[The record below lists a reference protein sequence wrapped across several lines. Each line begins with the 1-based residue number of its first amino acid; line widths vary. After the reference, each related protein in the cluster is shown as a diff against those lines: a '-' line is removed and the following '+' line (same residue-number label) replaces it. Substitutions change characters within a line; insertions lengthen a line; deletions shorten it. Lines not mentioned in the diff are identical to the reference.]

1 MLEYKSALGGA
12 VKNENITNQ
21 ELAEELHKPVI
32 RKFEKRK
39 VYSPFI
45 NKGIRFL
52 LCGID
57 GFIYSWVIRIRMG
70 QYAWAI
76 PLKEKKGV
84 TITNA
89 FQKNLDV
96 SNRKPSKIW
105 VDKGS
110 EFYNSSM
117 KSWLQDNK
125 IEIY

>member
-1 MLEYKSALGGA
+1 
-12 VKNENITNQ
+12 
-21 ELAEELHKPVI
+21 
-32 RKFEKRK
+32 
-39 VYSPFI
+39 
-45 NKGIRFL
+45 
-52 LCGID
+52 
-57 GFIYSWVIRIRMG
+57 MG

-110 EFYNSSM
+110 EFYNSAM